1 MEETMELITIKEAAN
16 QLKVHPNTIRNF
28 IDNGLLKSFKIG
40 RTVRIQQIE
49 LDKIVR
55 GEK

>member
-1 MEETMELITIKEAAN
+1 MSELITIREAAN

-28 IDNGLLKSFKIG
+28 IQYGQLKAFKIG
-40 RTVRIQQIE
+40 RTVRIEQAE

>member
-1 MEETMELITIKEAAN
+1 MELITIKNAAN

-28 IDNGLLKSFKIG
+28 IDNGQLRAIKIG
-40 RTVRIQQIE
+40 RTVRIAQAE

>member
-1 MEETMELITIKEAAN
+1 MQLITIKEAAS

-28 IDNGLLKSFKIG
+28 ITNGLLKSFKIG
-40 RTVRIQQIE
+40 RTVRIEQAE
-49 LDKIVR
+49 LDRIVR